1 MRRFLVLLL
10 AVLTAGGVAAAVA
23 LAADPPVASTGAA
36 KDVAQTQATLTATVD
51 PKGAA
56 TSVRFDLGTSTTYG
70 LQSPVK
76 DAGAGTGATAVEI
89 PVQGLTPATTYHYR
103 VVATSDGGTVTG
115 ADATFTTSSVPAT
128 PARPTVS
135 TGAVRDVAPTAATLT
150 GSVTPRSAA
159 TTYRFEYGTTTR
171 YGATTPATAAGSGA
185 RAVAASARIEGL
197 TAATRY
203 HYRLTA
209 ANSVGST
216 VGGDRSFVA
225 GTTPTSATLA
235 AATDPVTYGRPVT
248 LTGKLGGSRKS
259 GVRVR
264 LQTTA
269 FPFDVPFTDTGNA
282 LKSSSSGAYT
292 FTLPAVTTTTRAVV
306 IADGAPSI
314 VSPIVVIRSAVRSG
328 IRSLH
333 RRADGRV
340 VVTGRLTPATSGG
353 VAALQR
359 EGTGGRWLPLRRAH
373 VKADGSYTITLQP
386 RRNAMVVRAVGLAHD
401 GGAHVR
407 GYSRSVRIA
416 ARRR

>member
-1 MRRFLVLLL
+1 MRRFLAFLL
-10 AVLTAGGVAAAVA
+10 AVLSAGAVAAAVA

-56 TSVRFDLGTSTTYG
+56 TSVRFDLGTGSSYG
-70 LQSPVK
+70 LQSAAK

-89 PVQGLTPATTYHYR
+89 PVQGLTAGTTYHYR

-115 ADATFTTSSVPAT
+115 ADATFSTATAPPT
-128 PARPTVS
+128 PARPAVT
-135 TGAVRDVAPTAATLT
+135 TGAVRGVTPTGATLT
-150 GSVTPRSAA
+150 GSLTPHSAA

-171 YGATTPATAAGSGA
+171 YGAGTPATAAGSGT
-185 RAVAASARIEGL
+185 RGVGASARIEGL
-197 TAATRY
+197 SAGTRY

-209 ANSVGST
+209 SNAVGST
-216 VGGDRSFVA
+216 TGGDRSFVA

-235 AATDPVTYGRPVT
+235 ADADPVTYGRPVK
-248 LTGKLGGSRKS
+248 LTGKLGGSKKG

-269 FPFDVPFTDTGNA
+269 FPFAAPFTDIGNA

-306 IADGAPSI
+306 VADGVPSI
-314 VSPIVVIRSAVRSG
+314 VSSVVVVRSAVRSG
-328 IRSLH
+328 IRSLS
-333 RRADGRV
+333 RRADGSV
-340 VVTGRLTPATSGG
+340 VVTGRLTPATPNG

-359 EGTGGRWLPLRRAH
+359 QGTGGRWLPLRRANA
-373 VKADGSYTITLQP
+373 KADGSYTITLRP

-407 GYSRSVRIA
+407 GYSRSVKIA